1 MKRIDALILDAGG
14 VLVHPVHGD
23 WNIPAR
29 YRELMGDCARDIPG
43 AAWMEAC
50 RAESAT
56 LREDVIVPDMAAE
69 RALRLKFLRDVAARM
84 GWALD
89 GAQLSA
95 LADDF
100 CYNLSRYAYYP
111 DALEMLNVLRG
122 RVRLGMLSDAM
133 PSFRAFVRERG
144 LEAFFDAVVVS
155 TEIGATKPDARMY
168 AEICRRMGA
177 DARRCLFVDDRE
189 CNLRGA
195 MEVGM
200 LAVQMCR
207 DGLPHWDGPWVR
219 VLSELNA
226 HLEGLL

>member
-84 GWALD
+84 GWRWTARNFPRWRTIF
-89 GAQLSA
+89 ATI
-95 LADDF
+95 
-100 CYNLSRYAYYP
+100 SR
-111 DALEMLNVLRG
+111 
-122 RVRLGMLSDAM
+122 
-133 PSFRAFVRERG
+133 
-144 LEAFFDAVVVS
+144 
-155 TEIGATKPDARMY
+155 ATPTIPTRSK
-168 AEICRRMGA
+168 C
-177 DARRCLFVDDRE
+177 
-189 CNLRGA
+189 
-195 MEVGM
+195 
-200 LAVQMCR
+200 
-207 DGLPHWDGPWVR
+207 
-219 VLSELNA
+219 
-226 HLEGLL
+226 